1 MRLRISF
8 WRMLKIG
15 IIATLIGAVLV
26 FLGFYQFFVTSNW
39 TALQPILIMVYLT
52 ICICIFVAV
61 YFNHYYEVTNKEVI
75 VKRLG
80 KLLHYRFN
88 EIIYIDEEQSRNKK
102 TVTFVTSRGDAVYL
116 TYDKEGKL
124 IDILLKEC
132 KNLITL
138 DELKAKFPNIYF

>member
-1 MRLRISF
+1 
-8 WRMLKIG
+8 MLKIG

-26 FLGFYQFFVTSNW
+26 FLGFYQVFVTSNW
-39 TALQPILIMVYLT
+39 TAIQPILIMVYLT

-61 YFNHYYEVTNKEVI
+61 YFNHYYEVANKEVI

-88 EIIYIDEEQSRNKK
+88 EILYIDEEQSRKKK

-124 IDILLKEC
+124 IEILLKEC

>member
-1 MRLRISF
+1 
-8 WRMLKIG
+8 MLKIG

-26 FLGFYQFFVTSNW
+26 FLGFYQIFVTSNW
-39 TALQPILIMVYLT
+39 TAIQPILIMVYLT

-88 EIIYIDEEQSRNKK
+88 EILYIDEEQSRKKK

-124 IDILLKEC
+124 IEILLKEC

-138 DELKAKFPNIYF
+138 DELKARFPNIYF

>member
-1 MRLRISF
+1 MKLKISF
-8 WRMLKIG
+8 WRLFKIG
-15 IIATLIGAVLV
+15 VIATLIGAVLV
-26 FLGFYQFFVTSNW
+26 FLCFFQVFVTSNW
-39 TALQPILIMVYLT
+39 SLIQWLIIMIYLT
-52 ICICIFVAV
+52 ICICLFVAV
-61 YFNHYYEVTNKEVI
+61 YFNHYYEVGSKEII

-80 KLLHYRFN
+80 KVLHYRFN
-88 EIIYIDEEQSRNKK
+88 DILYIDEEQSRKKK

-138 DELKAKFPNIYF
+138 EELKAKFPNIYF